1 MSHSQREYINEAQK
15 HYFASGVPKTEVYQP
30 IIPDKRLI
38 LDTDIDESPMPF
50 GKRQKTRFD
59 AKNPDDAHPKE
70 NGEYIPVLR
79 YLNEKNRQR
88 GKNTGNSN

>member
-50 GKRQKTRFD
+50 GKR
-59 AKNPDDAHPKE
+59 
-70 NGEYIPVLR
+70 
-79 YLNEKNRQR
+79 
-88 GKNTGNSN
+88 